1 MTNSDITRLRL
12 HNQCISHARFEHP
25 GEVVAWFGAIQAQMY
40 LDALWAIGLRLPRA
54 TEAAI
59 EQAIADKTIVRTW
72 PMRGTLHFV
81 AAADARWMLK
91 LLTPR
96 IINGPASRMYQQL
109 GLDQPVFVKAG
120 KLFAKVL
127 GGGRQLTREAMY
139 AALES
144 AGVST
149 AKMRGLH
156 ILSRL
161 AQDGLICFGA
171 REGRQPTFAL
181 LDEWAP
187 ASKNLGRDEAL
198 AEIARRYF
206 TSHGPATLQDFA
218 WWTGLTLSD
227 ARAGL
232 DMVTSHLVKENFDG
246 QVYWLSASFPASKA
260 AAPTA
265 FLLPA
270 FDEYTVAYKDRGA
283 VLEPLSGARMIT
295 ASEIL
300 SPVMVVDGRVIGTWK
315 RTLRKNGVVI
325 RQSPLAKLIKPQTQA
340 LASAANRYAEFL
352 ETAILKK

>member
-1 MTNSDITRLRL
+1 
-12 HNQCISHARFEHP
+12 
-25 GEVVAWFGAIQAQMY
+25 
-40 LDALWAIGLRLPRA
+40 
-54 TEAAI
+54 
-59 EQAIADKTIVRTW
+59 
-72 PMRGTLHFV
+72 
-81 AAADARWMLK
+81 
-91 LLTPR
+91 
-96 IINGPASRMYQQL
+96 
-109 GLDQPVFVKAG
+109 
-120 KLFAKVL
+120 
-127 GGGRQLTREAMY
+127 MY